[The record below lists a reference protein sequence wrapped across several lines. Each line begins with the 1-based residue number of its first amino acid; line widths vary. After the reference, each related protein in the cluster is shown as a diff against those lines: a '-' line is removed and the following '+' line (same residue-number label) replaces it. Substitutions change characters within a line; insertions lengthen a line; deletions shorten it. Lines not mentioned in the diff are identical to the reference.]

1 MAGLSGGL
9 VAVSRGEGLED
20 SSTSNA
26 LVNSKFNNDNYPVGY
41 TYVDN
46 EQALTYQQNSG
57 VETFLP
63 AWASGSSLYFI
74 DPQFAT
80 MCSNQYLYSWGDY
93 ELAPFLAG
101 FIPRINKI
109 FGVSSLFSGST
120 TINNDNADR
129 GAGNYGFVNGAN
141 SRIVGHTTLTT
152 IDSSTSMDNTA
163 IWVDSTKWCQQLN
176 VPDSATTVKFGAQIR
191 IPSGDKLRPLNWA
204 GIAVTQDTFGPNSTP
219 WRFVNYFGIR
229 HTNATFSL
237 PTSGSLG
244 NPGYNW
250 AGQGVDAPVSSPFY
264 TPEVFTAT
272 EHAMLDQDDYEDFTK
287 VEYTFTLNSGTS
299 RKIMMHIFFA
309 ENAKYMY
316 DEDTELTGGFQYYD
330 PFIEFS

>member
-1 MAGLSGGL
+1 MSGGII
-9 VAVSRGEGLED
+9 AASRGQGLEP

-26 LVNSKFNNDNYPVGY
+26 VLNSQFTRDNYPVGY
-41 TYVDN
+41 TYPN
-46 EQALTYQQNSG
+46 NPQALTYKQKTGTERYQA
-57 VETFLP
+57 

-74 DPQFAT
+74 NPPYAT
-80 MCSNQYLYSWGDY
+80 MLGNQYLYSWEDY

-101 FIPRINKI
+101 YIPRINKI
-109 FGVSSLFSGST
+109 YGVSNLFTGS

-129 GAGNYGFVNGAN
+129 GAGSYGDVSNVS
-141 SRIVGHTTLTT
+141 SRIVNHTTLTT

-163 IWVDSTKWCQQLN
+163 IWVDSTKWSQVVD

-204 GIAVTQDTFGPNSTP
+204 GIAITQDSTND
-219 WRFVNYFGIR
+219 RTVNYFGIR
-229 HTNATFSL
+229 HTNATFTL
-237 PTSGSLG
+237 PTSEST
-244 NPGYNW
+244 NNKGYNW
-250 AGQGVDAPVSSPFY
+250 AGLGTTISNSVFY
-264 TPEVFTAT
+264 TPETFSAT
-272 EHAMLDQDDYEDFTK
+272 EHAMLDQDNYEEFTK

-299 RKIMMHIFFA
+299 RKVLMHVFFA

-316 DEDTELTGGFQYYD
+316 DEDTELTGGFQYFD

>member
-1 MAGLSGGL
+1 MSSGI
-9 VAVSRGEGLED
+9 VAASRGVGLED
-20 SSTSNA
+20 SSTSNV
-26 LVNSKFNNDNYPVGY
+26 LLNSKFNNDNYPVGY

-46 EQALTYQQNSG
+46 EQALTYQQNFG
-57 VETFLP
+57 VTTFQA

-74 DPQFAT
+74 DPQYAT

-93 ELAPFLAG
+93 ELAPFLGG

-129 GAGNYGFVNGAN
+129 GAGNYGFVSGGG
-141 SRIVGHTTLTT
+141 SRIVSHTTLTT

-163 IWVDSTKWCQQLN
+163 IWVDSTKWSQVVD

-204 GIAVTQDTFGPNSTP
+204 GIAITQDSTND
-219 WRFVNYFGIR
+219 RTVNYFGIR
-229 HTNATFSL
+229 HTNATFTL
-237 PTSGSLG
+237 PTSEST
-244 NPGYNW
+244 NNKGYNW
-250 AGQGVDAPVSSPFY
+250 AGQGIDPPISVPFY
-264 TPEVFTAT
+264 TPETFSAT
-272 EHAMLDQDDYEDFTK
+272 EHAMLDQDNYEEFTK

-299 RKIMMHIFFA
+299 RKAMMHTFFA

>member
-1 MAGLSGGL
+1 MSGGII
-9 VAVSRGEGLED
+9 AAARGQGLEP
-20 SSTSNA
+20 SSTSNV
-26 LVNSKFNNDNYPVGY
+26 LLNSQFTLDNYPVGY
-41 TYVDN
+41 TYPN
-46 EQALTYQQNSG
+46 NPRPLTYKQNTG
-57 VETFLP
+57 TEVFQA

-74 DPQFAT
+74 SPPYAT
-80 MCSNQYLYSWGDY
+80 MLGNQYLYSWEDY
-93 ELAPFLAG
+93 GLAPFLAG
-101 FIPRINKI
+101 YIPRINKI
-109 FGVSSLFSGST
+109 YGVSNLFTGGA
-120 TINNDNADR
+120 INNDNADR
-129 GAGNYGFVNGAN
+129 GAGSYGDVSNVN
-141 SRIVGHTTLTT
+141 SRIVNHTTLTT

-163 IWVDSTKWCQQLN
+163 IWVDSTKWSQVVD

-204 GIAVTQDTFGPNSTP
+204 GIAITQDTFGPNATP
-219 WRFVNYFGIR
+219 WRFINYFGIR
-229 HTNATFSL
+229 HTDATFSL
-237 PTSGSLG
+237 PTGQNLG
-244 NPGYNW
+244 GANGYNW
-250 AGQGVDAPVSSPFY
+250 AGLGTTISNSVFY

>member
-20 SSTSNA
+20 SSTSNV

-46 EQALTYQQNSG
+46 DKPLTYQQNYG

-63 AWASGSSLYFI
+63 AWASGSSLYFT
-74 DPQFAT
+74 DPQFVT

-109 FGVSSLFSGST
+109 FGVSNLFPGN
-120 TINNDNADR
+120 TISNTNTDR
-129 GAGNYGFVNGAN
+129 GDGNYGFVTGAN
-141 SRIVGHTTLTT
+141 SRIVNHTTLTT

-204 GIAVTQDTFGPNSTP
+204 GIAVTQDSSNDRT
-219 WRFVNYFGIR
+219 VNYFGIR
-229 HTNATFSL
+229 HTNATFTL
-237 PTSGSLG
+237 PTSEST
-244 NPGYNW
+244 NNKGYNW
-250 AGQGVDAPVSSPFY
+250 AGQGIDAPVSSPFY
-264 TPEVFTAT
+264 TPETFSAT

-287 VEYTFTLNSGTS
+287 VEYTFTLNSGTN